1 MRTISAMKSTGG
13 RFSHRLLRTM
23 KTAVWIGC
31 LSLLLTGCGQTVEE
45 LRLQGIDLV
54 EKGKYEEAIATL
66 DEAMERSKGRV
77 GEEQYDI
84 LLYKA
89 EAEYMLGDYD
99 AARTIIGTLRKVNGD
114 QPVYLQF
121 QTQLDARQYIE
132 TATKALNDGDMEA
145 ARESLDQAK
154 AAGLANDKD
163 YQFDELVYLEKTAQW
178 QKAYEA
184 VQTFLENYPGD
195 ADATREL
202 TFLRTRI
209 DELSSNTAVTGISA
223 AAAATSTA
231 G

>member
-1 MRTISAMKSTGG
+1 MLVFKR
-13 RFSHRLLRTM
+13 M
-23 KTAVWIGC
+23 KTAAWIGC
-31 LSLLLTGCGQTVEE
+31 VTLLLTGCGNRVEE

-54 EKGKYEEAIATL
+54 EKGKYEEAITTL
-66 DEAMERSKGRV
+66 DEAMERSRGRV
-77 GEEQYDI
+77 GAEQYDI

-99 AARTIIGTLRKVNGD
+99 AARKIIETLREVNGD
-114 QPVYLQF
+114 QEVYLQF

-132 TATKALNDGDMEA
+132 SATKALNDGDMNA

-154 AAGLANDKD
+154 AAGLTNDKD

-178 QKAYEA
+178 TEAYEA

-202 TFLRTRI
+202 AFLRTRI
-209 DELSSNTAVTGISA
+209 DELSANTAASGTGVP
-223 AAAATSTA
+223 STT

>member
-1 MRTISAMKSTGG
+1 MLVFKR
-13 RFSHRLLRTM
+13 M
-23 KTAVWIGC
+23 KTAAWIGC
-31 LSLLLTGCGQTVEE
+31 VTLLLTGCGNRVEE
-45 LRLQGIDLV
+45 FRLQGIDLV
-54 EKGKYEEAIATL
+54 EKGKYEEAITTL
-66 DEAMERSKGRV
+66 DEAMERSRGRV
-77 GEEQYDI
+77 GAEQYDI

-99 AARTIIGTLRKVNGD
+99 AARKIIETLREVNGD
-114 QPVYLQF
+114 QEVYLQF

-132 TATKALNDGDMEA
+132 SATKALNDGDMNA

-154 AAGLANDKD
+154 AAGLTNDKD

-178 QKAYEA
+178 TEAYEA

-202 TFLRTRI
+202 AFLRTRI
-209 DELSSNTAVTGISA
+209 DELSANTAAGGTGVP
-223 AAAATSTA
+223 STT

>member
-1 MRTISAMKSTGG
+1 MHMLKP
-13 RFSHRLLRTM
+13 M

-31 LSLLLTGCGQTVEE
+31 VTLLLTGCGNRVEE

-54 EKGKYEEAIATL
+54 EKGKYEEAITTL
-66 DEAMERSKGRV
+66 DEAMERSRGRV
-77 GEEQYDI
+77 GAEQYDI

-99 AARTIIGTLRKVNGD
+99 AARKIIETLREVNGD
-114 QPVYLQF
+114 QEVYLQF

-132 TATKALNDGDMEA
+132 SATKALNDGDMDA

-154 AAGLANDKD
+154 AAGLTNDKD

-178 QKAYEA
+178 TEAYEA

-202 TFLRTRI
+202 AFLRTRI
-209 DELSSNTAVTGISA
+209 DELSANTAAGGTGA
-223 AAAATSTA
+223 GATSTT

>member
-1 MRTISAMKSTGG
+1 MK
-13 RFSHRLLRTM
+13 RILLLL
-23 KTAVWIGC
+23 AVSC
-31 LSLLLTGCGQTVEE
+31 LLLTGCGNRVEE

-54 EKGKYEEAIATL
+54 EKGKYEEAITTL

-77 GEEQYDI
+77 GAEQYDI

-99 AARTIIGTLRKVNGD
+99 AARKIIETLREVNGD
-114 QPVYLQF
+114 QEVYLQF

-132 TATKALNDGDMEA
+132 SATKALNDGDMDV

-154 AAGLANDKD
+154 AAGLTNDKD

-178 QKAYEA
+178 TEAYEA

-202 TFLRTRI
+202 AFLRTRI
-209 DELSSNTAVTGISA
+209 DELSANTAAGGTGVP
-223 AAAATSTA
+223 STT

>member
-1 MRTISAMKSTGG
+1 MHMLKP
-13 RFSHRLLRTM
+13 M
-23 KTAVWIGC
+23 KTAAWIGC
-31 LSLLLTGCGQTVEE
+31 VTLLLTGCGNRVEE

-54 EKGKYEEAIATL
+54 EKGKYEEAITTL
-66 DEAMERSKGRV
+66 DEAMERSRGRV
-77 GEEQYDI
+77 GAEQYDI

-99 AARTIIGTLRKVNGD
+99 AARKIIETLREVNGD
-114 QPVYLQF
+114 QEVYLQF

-132 TATKALNDGDMEA
+132 SATKALNDGDMDA

-154 AAGLANDKD
+154 AAGLTNDKD
-163 YQFDELVYLEKTAQW
+163 YQFDELVYLEKMAQW
-178 QKAYEA
+178 TEAYEA

-202 TFLRTRI
+202 AFLRTRI
-209 DELSSNTAVTGISA
+209 DELSANTAAGSTGVP
-223 AAAATSTA
+223 STT

>member
-1 MRTISAMKSTGG
+1 MHILKP
-13 RFSHRLLRTM
+13 M
-23 KTAVWIGC
+23 KTAAWVGFVA
-31 LSLLLTGCGQTVEE
+31 LLLTGCGNRVEE

-54 EKGKYEEAIATL
+54 EKGKYEEAITTL
-66 DEAMERSKGRV
+66 DEAMERSRGRV
-77 GEEQYDI
+77 GAEQYDI

-99 AARTIIGTLRKVNGD
+99 AARKIIETLREVNGD
-114 QPVYLQF
+114 QEVYLQF

-132 TATKALNDGDMEA
+132 SATKALNDGDMDA

-154 AAGLANDKD
+154 AAGLTNDKD

-178 QKAYEA
+178 TEAYEA

-202 TFLRTRI
+202 AFLRTRI
-209 DELSSNTAVTGISA
+209 DELSANTAAGGTGVP
-223 AAAATSTA
+223 STT